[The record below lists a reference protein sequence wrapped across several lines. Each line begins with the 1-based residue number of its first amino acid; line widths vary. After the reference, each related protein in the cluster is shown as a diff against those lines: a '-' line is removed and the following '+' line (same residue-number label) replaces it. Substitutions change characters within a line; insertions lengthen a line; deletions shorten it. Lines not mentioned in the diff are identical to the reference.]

1 MSVCVNEIEREKK
14 ERQYVAAAAGG
25 GSHCRCSNNLF
36 SPPNY
41 IDQYR
46 VRSSSSLYLYRN
58 KDLSLFLVF
67 FSSQSSSIISRWG
80 RAAADM
86 SGNFLAKRD
95 ALIYFSDV
103 ITIIELNML
112 ATLFEHH
119 LLYIFM
125 SGEHAAGQERVPLS
139 CRWISWKMVSRH
151 WRFVG

>member
-1 MSVCVNEIEREKK
+1 MSVCERDRERKK

>member
-1 MSVCVNEIEREKK
+1 
-14 ERQYVAAAAGG
+14 
-25 GSHCRCSNNLF
+25 
-36 SPPNY
+36 
-41 IDQYR
+41 
-46 VRSSSSLYLYRN
+46 
-58 KDLSLFLVF
+58 
-67 FSSQSSSIISRWG
+67 
-80 RAAADM
+80 M

-139 CRWISWKMVSRH
+139 CR
-151 WRFVG
+151 